1 MKIINSGNCSNTTYR
16 FHCTVCDCVYEA
28 AEWELQQSCENTF
41 PRHKYTHCP
50 MCGNKIPT
58 CYAEIVDSAD
68 KIAETT
74 TENETK
80 SESTEN
86 CCENCTYCDTRDD
99 SSKFCVI
106 YNKDLSGTT
115 CDLYN
120 NAETYNAKRAE
131 RTKLKDAVN
140 LIQAYCTAH
149 QGNCKGC
156 LFSDNYKLGCPLAQL
171 PEDWNT
177 DCLM

>member
-99 SSKFCVI
+99 SSKF
-106 YNKDLSGTT
+106 
-115 CDLYN
+115 
-120 NAETYNAKRAE
+120 
-131 RTKLKDAVN
+131 
-140 LIQAYCTAH
+140 
-149 QGNCKGC
+149 
-156 LFSDNYKLGCPLAQL
+156 
-171 PEDWNT
+171 
-177 DCLM
+177 

>member
-1 MKIINSGNCSNTTYR
+1 MKIIKLGNCNTTTIYR

-28 AEWELQQSCENTF
+28 AEWELQQSSENTF
-41 PRHKYTHCP
+41 PRHRYTYCP
-50 MCGNKIPT
+50 VCGNKIPT
-58 CYAEIVDSAD
+58 YYAEIVNSAD

-74 TENETK
+74 TEN
-80 SESTEN
+80 
-86 CCENCTYCDTRDD
+86 CCENCAYVGTRDD

-106 YNKDLSGTT
+106 DDKELSGTV

-120 NAETYNAKRAE
+120 SAETAMTERTERTE
-131 RTKLKDAVN
+131 RTKLREAVN
-140 LIQAYCTAH
+140 FIQTYCAAH